1 MENIKNIKVIKAS
14 NLLGLQCYDITTG
27 NIIGKVIDLNYN
39 PKSGKIEDIQ
49 IKLAKKIED
58 KKKLIVNFNK
68 VTTIGDIILI
78 DLF

>member
-14 NLLGLQCYDITTG
+14 NLLSLQCYDITTG

-39 PKSGKIEDIQ
+39 PKSGKIMDIQ

-58 KKKLIVNFNK
+58 KKKIIVNFNK
-68 VTTIGDIILI
+68 VTSIGDILLI